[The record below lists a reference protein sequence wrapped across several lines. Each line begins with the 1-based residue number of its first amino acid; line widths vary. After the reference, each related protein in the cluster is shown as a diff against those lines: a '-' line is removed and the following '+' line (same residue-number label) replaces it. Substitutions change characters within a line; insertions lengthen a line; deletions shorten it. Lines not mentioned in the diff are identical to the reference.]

1 MKLELSCPYASYDHS
16 NMRIRCAKA
25 NGNYCAHQ
33 RLKPCKGWCVLTD
46 AADKCPAREVKNAES
61 PTGSEYSDK
70 I

>member
-1 MKLELSCPYASYDHS
+1 MKLELSCPHASYDHS

-46 AADKCPAREVKNAES
+46 AADKCPARENNDEKRKTNKKH
-61 PTGSEYSDK
+61 SD
-70 I
+70 